1 MHARSTIR
9 RIPLFALVAL
19 AGLVLAP
26 ATAMAQADDA
36 KLAVQIAQ
44 TSASVKPGDVVVVFG
59 GKHML
64 PLMEMV
70 AIEVQ
75 KAGGQVNMMLLSDR
89 VARSYWTEVKD
100 EYLKQVPEYWGP
112 WLGEVDVWI
121 SLPAIENPP
130 EVFGDIPQERFA
142 LGSASSQMFNDM
154 LNSTP
159 LRGVAIS
166 YPSEVDAK
174 QNGLSYETYAKMHL
188 GAINADYAAISR
200 AGKALAAKL
209 RGAKKVR
216 IASPAGTD
224 VVFSMGDRP
233 VFIDDGIVTPEE
245 SKSKLF
251 LERWT
256 TLPGGQV
263 FAAVNE
269 TSAKGKVVVPKTRCQ
284 FKPMTGVEFTVQD
297 GDIQNFKA
305 GANGS
310 CYEEAVAPYEGPATR
325 LGSFSIGLNPKLKVM
340 EDGGADY
347 RPGDAAG
354 MVWLNFGDNQ
364 LLGGANKTTG
374 GFGFPVTNA
383 TVTVDGEVV
392 VRDGALVGG

>member
-1 MHARSTIR
+1 MAI
-9 RIPLFALVAL
+9 IMVNLLVAL
-19 AGLVLAP
+19 LLIAGLVLVP

-36 KLAVQIAQ
+36 KLAVQLAH

-59 GKHML
+59 GKHTL

-75 KAGGQVNMMLLSDR
+75 KAGGQVNMMLQSDR

-100 EYLKQVPEYWGP
+100 QYLKQVPEYWGP

-121 SLPAIENPP
+121 GLPGIENPP
-130 EVFGDIPQERFA
+130 QVFGDIPQERFA
-142 LGSASSQMFNDM
+142 LGAASNQMFNDM

-159 LRGVAIS
+159 LRGVFIS

-174 QNGLSYETYAKMHL
+174 QNGLPYETYAKMQW

-200 AGKALAAKL
+200 ASKALAAKL

-216 IASPAGTD
+216 ISSPAGTD

-269 TSAKGKVVVPKTRCQ
+269 TSAKGKVVVQKTRCQ

-305 GANGS
+305 DANGS
-310 CYEEAVAPYEGPATR
+310 CYEEAIAPYEGPATR
-325 LGSFSIGLNPKLKVM
+325 LGSFSIGLNPQLKVM
-340 EDGGADY
+340 ENGGADY
-347 RPGDAAG
+347 RPINAAG

-364 LLGGANKTTG
+364 LLSGANKTTG

-383 TVTVDGEVV
+383 TVTVDGAVV
-392 VRDGALVGG
+392 VRDGALVGD

>member
-1 MHARSTIR
+1 MHACSTIR
-9 RIPLFALVAL
+9 RNSLFALVAL

-26 ATAMAQADDA
+26 ATALAQADDA
-36 KLAVQIAQ
+36 KLAEQLAQ

-59 GKHML
+59 GKHTL

-70 AIEVQ
+70 AIEAQ

-121 SLPAIENPP
+121 GLPAIENPP

-142 LGSASSQMFNDM
+142 LGAASNQMFNDM

-174 QNGLSYETYAKMHL
+174 QNGLSYETYAKMQWA
-188 GAINADYAAISR
+188 AINADYAAISQ

-209 RGAKKVR
+209 HGAKEVR
-216 IASPAGTD
+216 IASAAGTD

-263 FAAVNE
+263 FAAMNE

-284 FKPMTGVEFTVQD
+284 FKPMIGVEFTVHD
-297 GDIQNFKA
+297 GNIKDFKA
-305 GANGS
+305 DANGS
-310 CYEEAVAPYEGPATR
+310 CYEEAVAPYEGPTTR
-325 LGSFSIGLNPKLKVM
+325 FGSFSIGLNPKLKVM

-347 RPGDAAG
+347 RPGSAAG

-364 LLGGANKTTG
+364 LLGGANETTG

-383 TVTVDGEVV
+383 TVTVDDEVV